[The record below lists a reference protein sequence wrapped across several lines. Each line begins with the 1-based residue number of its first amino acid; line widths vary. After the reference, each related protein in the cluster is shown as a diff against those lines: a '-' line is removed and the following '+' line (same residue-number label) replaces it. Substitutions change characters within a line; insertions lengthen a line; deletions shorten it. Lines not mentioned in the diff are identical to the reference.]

1 MARMLRYQ
9 PDEWMVHFV
18 TVRCLQG
25 RYLLR
30 PSARVRSLMVGILE
44 RAAERTGC
52 KLHAAVALSGHVHL
66 LVSSRTAAHLAD
78 YMQFVN
84 GNVAREIG
92 ELHRWRGKF
101 WHRRYNSALCLD
113 EAAQVDRLA
122 YTLAHGPK
130 ENLVRSARAWPGLH
144 TFAATCEGRKLHGV
158 WVDRTALFD
167 ALRRGDDIKES
178 DFSTP
183 CTLTLHKLPCWKH
196 LDDNT
201 YAAEARRIYTE
212 RVAEYR
218 PDHEAPVL
226 GVKALRR
233 QNPHDAPERSDHS
246 PAPLCH
252 TASQLTRDEFRNR
265 YYEFV
270 GAYRDALAKLRRC
283 MKQFEIPTAGV
294 PPGGLRPVPT

>member
-1 MARMLRYQ
+1 MLRYQ

-18 TVRCLQG
+18 TVRCLQS

-30 PSARVRSLMVGILE
+30 PSHKVRSLMVGVLE
-44 RAAERTGC
+44 RASERTGC
-52 KLHAAVALSGHVHL
+52 RLLGAVALSGHIHL
-66 LVSSRTAAHLAD
+66 LVSSQTAAHLAD

-84 GNVAREIG
+84 GNVAREVG
-92 ELHRWRGKF
+92 KLHRWQGKF
-101 WHRRYNSALCLD
+101 WHRRYNAALCLD

-122 YTLAHGPK
+122 YLLSHGPK
-130 ENLVRSARAWPGLH
+130 ENLVRSARSWPGLH

-158 WVDRTALFD
+158 WVDRTAQFE
-167 ALRRGDDIKES
+167 AGRRGNGGEKES

-183 CTLTLHKLPCWKH
+183 CTLTLHKLPCWEH
-196 LDDNT
+196 LDDTT
-201 YAAEARRIYTE
+201 YAAEVRRVYNE

-218 PDHEAPVL
+218 PDNSAPVL
-226 GVKALRR
+226 GVKTVLQ
-233 QNPHDAPERSDHS
+233 QNPHDAPQDSDDS

-252 TASQLTRDEFRNR
+252 SATRATRDEFRHA

-270 GAYRDALAKLRRC
+270 GVYRQALARVRRHV
-283 MKQFEIPTAGV
+283 QRRGLPTAGI